1 MSKVWYTYG
10 ESMKLILT
18 TTDPDLDS
26 ELDPRFGRCSYLLI
40 IDPHSL
46 EWQAKSNAGAMA
58 AGGAGV
64 QTAQFVSAQQVGTV
78 ISGDFGPNAFE
89 ALQAAG
95 VDMYQFGTCRT
106 AREAVQRFLDGE
118 LRRVEAATRVEGH
131 SKDRPHR

>member
-1 MSKVWYTYG
+1 
-10 ESMKLILT
+10 MKLIVT
-18 TTDPDLDS
+18 ATDPDLDS

-46 EWQAKSNAGAMA
+46 EWQAKSNDGAMA

-64 QTAQFVSAQQVGTV
+64 QTAQFVFAQQVDAV

-95 VDMYQFGTCRT
+95 LDMYQFGNCRT

-118 LRRVEAATRVEGH
+118 LPRVEAATRVEGH
-131 SKDRPHR
+131 SKDRQRR